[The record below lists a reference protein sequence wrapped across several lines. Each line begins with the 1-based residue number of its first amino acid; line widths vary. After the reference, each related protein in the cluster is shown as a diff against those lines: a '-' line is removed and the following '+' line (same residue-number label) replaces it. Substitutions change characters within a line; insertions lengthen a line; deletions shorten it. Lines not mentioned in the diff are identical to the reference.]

1 MTTSGVFGRG
11 VALRAV
17 SSYRPGVGVPSDDL
31 AVRMGVGPGWIQ
43 RRTRIE
49 SRQFSTEDT
58 LQQARMSL
66 AKLIDRSG
74 IDPRTIGL
82 VIFTSSLTSR
92 SIPPIAPELATFAGI
107 EGAGAFDVNAA
118 CAGGSY
124 GIELARSA
132 IASGVTDRAVVVA
145 AEHLSPFLNM
155 NDPDTAGLFGDGS
168 GAVLLEVSDESE
180 VFPAAWTS
188 DGEAFDYVIQS
199 HTTQQLSELSEGV
212 REQPRVSMRGGAVYR
227 WAREHVPDLCRSAIA
242 RAGVAE
248 RDIEVFIPHQA
259 NGKIIDVVTKQL
271 GFEDRVQPTTIE
283 RIGNTLSASVFQAM
297 ENLVRRDDVP
307 VNALALVTGF
317 GAGMTGCAQVLRL
330 PKIL

>member
-1 MTTSGVFGRG
+1 MTTLSGAFGRG

-17 SSYRPGVGVPSDDL
+17 SSYQPGVGVTSDGL
-31 AVRMGVGPGWIQ
+31 AVRLGVGPGWIQ

-49 SRQFSTEDT
+49 SRQLGEENT
-58 LQQARMSL
+58 LEQARASL
-66 AKLIDRSG
+66 TRLLDVSDV
-74 IDPRTIGL
+74 DPRTIGL
-82 VIFTSSLTSR
+82 VIFTSSLSSR
-92 SIPPIAPELATFAGI
+92 SIPPIAPEIAAQAGI

-145 AEHLSPFLNM
+145 AEHMNPFLNM
-155 NDPDTAGLFGDGS
+155 DDPDTAALFGDGS
-168 GAVLLEVSDESE
+168 GAVLLEVSDENA

-188 DGEAFDYVIQS
+188 DGKAFDYVIQNY
-199 HTTQQLSELSEGV
+199 TTQQLSEGV
-212 REQPRVSMRGGAVYR
+212 SDLPRVSMRGGAVYR

-242 RAGVAE
+242 RAGVTE

-283 RIGNTLSASVFQAM
+283 QIGNTLSASVFQAM
-297 ENLVRRDDVP
+297 ESLVRRDDVP

>member
-1 MTTSGVFGRG
+1 MVGIGVFGRG

-17 SSYRPGVGVPSDDL
+17 SSYEPGAGVSSDDL
-31 AVRMGVGPGWIQ
+31 AVRMGVGPGWIEK
-43 RRTRIE
+43 RTRIE
-49 SRQFSTEDT
+49 SRQFGTEDT
-58 LQQARMSL
+58 LQQARASL
-66 AKLIDRSG
+66 TKLLERSEV
-74 IDPRTIGL
+74 DPKTIGL

-92 SIPPIAPELATFAGI
+92 SIPPIAPEIATFAGI

-145 AEHLSPFLNM
+145 SEHMSPFLNM
-155 NDPDTAGLFGDGS
+155 GDPDTAALFGDGS
-168 GAVLLEVSDESE
+168 GSVLLEVSEENE
-180 VFPAAWTS
+180 VFPASWTS

-199 HTTQQLSELSEGV
+199 HTTQQLSEGVSELP
-212 REQPRVSMRGGAVYR
+212 QVSMKGGAVYR

-242 RAGVAE
+242 RAGFTE
-248 RDIEVFIPHQA
+248 QDIEVFIPHQA

-271 GFEDRVQPTTIE
+271 GFEDRVLPTTIE

-297 ENLVRRDDVP
+297 ESLVGRDDVP

-330 PKIL
+330 PKMI